1 MRSVAVC
8 IGLRQRLHC
17 SDLSA
22 QGADMSYRFV
32 YMTAGSHEEA
42 RRIGRTLV
50 EERLAACVNILTGMN
65 SMYWWE
71 GAVQDDEEAVL
82 IAKTRTE
89 LLERLTERV
98 RSLHSDQC
106 PCVVALPIEG
116 GNPAYL
122 RWLGEETRNA

>member
-1 MRSVAVC
+1 MSRHESP
-8 IGLRQRLHC
+8 
-17 SDLSA
+17 
-22 QGADMSYRFV
+22 GAAPPAPPAKGAAMSYRFV
-32 YMTAGSHEEA
+32 YMTAGSQEEA

-50 EERLAACVNILTGMN
+50 EERLAACVNILAGMN

-71 GAVQDDEEAVL
+71 GAVQDDEETVL

-98 RSLHSDQC
+98 RSLHSYQC

-122 RWLGEETRNA
+122 QWLGEETQNA